1 MVVVGE
7 RMKCSESRD
16 DSTMSSRAE
25 DSEESSRRW
34 AMVLAL
40 VVGRGKSIS
49 SSSCG
54 LE

>member
-25 DSEESSRRW
+25 GGEESSRRW
-34 AMVLAL
+34 VMMLAL
-40 VVGRGKSIS
+40 VVGKGKSKS